1 MFLSFFFII
10 FAKKNFMSKKML
22 HDFISFLRDYNMD
35 VGESQDQLIEE
46 FLNQRMDVDSYTKQ
60 VKEFHK
66 KFKHPILYEPTIP
79 SKERCQLRIN
89 LLQEELN
96 ELKDAIDDHKIV
108 DIADAL
114 TDIQYVLSGAY
125 LEFGMQE
132 IMPLFFKE
140 VHRSNMSKACQTE
153 QEAIDTVEYYKKER
167 GYDSYYEQNS
177 DGTYLV
183 YRKGDNKTLKNIN
196 YSPADLRKI
205 IVK

>member
-1 MFLSFFFII
+1 
-10 FAKKNFMSKKML
+10 MSKKNK
-22 HDFISFLRDYNMD
+22 F
-35 VGESQDQLIEE
+35 
-46 FLNQRMDVDSYTKQ
+46 DSYTEQ
-60 VKEFHK
+60 VKEFHE
-66 KFKHPILYEPTIP
+66 KFKHPVLNGPTIP

-96 ELKDAIDDHKIV
+96 ELKDAVDNHSIV

-114 TDIQYVLSGAY
+114 ADIQYVLSGAY
-125 LEFGMQE
+125 LEFGMQNH
-132 IMPLFFKE
+132 MPDLFKE

>member
-1 MFLSFFFII
+1 
-10 FAKKNFMSKKML
+10 ML
-22 HDFISFLRDYNMD
+22 YDFISFLRDYNLD

-46 FLNQRMDVDSYTKQ
+46 FLNERMDVDSYTEQ
-60 VKEFHK
+60 VKEFHE
-66 KFKHPILYEPTIP
+66 KFKHPVLNEPTIP
-79 SKERCQLRIN
+79 PKDRCQLRIN

-96 ELKDAIDDHKIV
+96 ELKDAIDDYKIV

-140 VHRSNMSKACQTE
+140 VHRSNMSKACKTE
-153 QEAIDTVEYYKKER
+153 QEAIDTIEYYQKER
-167 GYDSYYEQNS
+167 GYDSYYEQDS

-183 YRKGDNKTLKNIN
+183 YRKGDNKTLKNVH
-196 YSPADLRKI
+196 YSPANLREI
-205 IVK
+205 LNQNY